1 MKKIEIEFK
10 NKKYY
15 LEKDK
20 LIFVLSK
27 LENHTLDKISED
39 EIMQLF
45 EKYGLYD
52 EVFLD
57 NLNRIW

>member
-27 LENHTLDKISED
+27 LENHALDKISED
-39 EIMQLF
+39 EIKQLF

-57 NLNRIW
+57 NLNKIW